1 MADIE
6 AEFDTRANRV
16 MAAWLH
22 CDASGLKTI
31 VARDCL
37 FLFGSTPP
45 VLLDRPSFVAA
56 IERDLVCRG
65 FRFRE
70 RTARRYGTYV
80 WFSGHLELELSVAGK
95 DWSGH
100 FLLTDLWRKSPLLR
114 RWQLTERSIA
124 PLMGDATFAGAIR
137 ALQLWR

>member
-1 MADIE
+1 MADLD
-6 AEFDTRANRV
+6 AEFDLRSNRL

-22 CDASGLKTI
+22 RDAAELKACM
-31 VARDCL
+31 ARDCL

-45 VLLDRPSFVAA
+45 VMLDRPSFIAA

-70 RTARRYGTYV
+70 RSALPHGGCV
-80 WFSGHLELELSVAGK
+80 WFTGHLELEWSVAGT

-100 FLLTDLWRKSPLLR
+100 FLLTDLWRKSGLRR
-114 RWQLTERSIA
+114 RWQLAERTMA
-124 PLMGDATFAGAIR
+124 PLMGDAGFAGAIR